1 MTLSTQILPI
11 EDIKADVIVA
21 LNQYQT
27 LLLTAPPGAGKSTC
41 LPLWLLDLPCL
52 SAKKIYLLQPRRLAA
67 KNIACYLSK
76 QLGENVGETVGYRL
90 RNESK
95 SSKNTR
101 LEVITE
107 GILTQIIQHDAELS
121 DCGLVVFDEF
131 HERSLNADLAFA
143 LTRDIQQGLRE
154 DLKILLMSAT
164 LATEAI
170 NQQLPDAIALESKG
184 RSYPVDISYQAPSNT
199 RFWRQHALSVVKSL
213 INSHQGSILV
223 FLPGTGDIRYL
234 VEQLQPFMPA
244 STALCPLYGELS
256 LQQQQQAIAPAPGG
270 KYKLVLATNIA
281 ETSLTIEGVDLVIDS
296 GLENVALYDVQTLN
310 NKLTQRSIAKSSAIQ
325 RAGRAGRLQAGHCI
339 RLYSKDDFERRNEQS
354 SSEIQQADLLPML
367 MEVARWGANA
377 CAQLPMIEMP
387 NANKEQLA
395 WQELTDLGLVTQQ
408 HQLTVQGKLA
418 AVFPC
423 HPRFAKMLLAATQLE
438 QSHQVEHLLTLAC
451 LYATLLEERDIFS
464 VEQRANNCDITQRII
479 PLFQQAK
486 KPQHQRIIQQAQRLY
501 RVANQQRSH
510 INQSSPTDKVNSSY
524 HAHNDKAVKAFCHD
538 ATQLP
543 LQCSGLLLLLA
554 YPERLAKQRDEQGNY
569 LTAYGKGLVM
579 NNSDALAD
587 KKYLVAAQFFQ
598 RQQSLAIALAAEVN
612 LSQALT
618 WQVVTA
624 KSKTQLHFDHKQNRI
639 RCANQEVIGS
649 LVISEENTT
658 QQLTSELLIACWC
671 QQIRKRGLNWL
682 KFDEHTQQ
690 LLLRWR
696 WLNQSQVHLAFDDV
710 SDVHLLKNLEQW
722 LGPYLTDITSKVQLD
737 KLNLAELLL
746 AQLSYQQQQVLKR
759 LAPSYFVGPTGRKC
773 KIRYSLTQAPIVS
786 LPMQELYGVSITPSV
801 GDSQHNSQVALII
814 ELLSPAQRPIQITQD
829 LVAFWQGSY
838 REVQKEMKAKYPKHF
853 WPDDPANAQATR
865 KTKQAIKR

>member
-1 MTLSTQILPI
+1 MTLTAKKLPI
-11 EDIKADVIVA
+11 DDIKDDVIAA

-41 LPLWLLDLPCL
+41 LPLWLLDLACL
-52 SAKKIYLLQPRRLAA
+52 SDQKIYLLQPRRLAA
-67 KNIACYLSK
+67 KNIACYLAQ
-76 QLGENVGETVGYRL
+76 QLGESVGQTVGYRL

-95 SSKNTR
+95 TSKNTR

-199 RFWRQHALSVVKSL
+199 RFWRQHALSVLKSVV
-213 INSHQGSILV
+213 NTHQGSILM

-234 VEQLQPFMPA
+234 AEQLQPFMPENM
-244 STALCPLYGELS
+244 ALCPLYGELS
-256 LQQQQQAIAPAPGG
+256 LQQQQQAIAPAPRGHH
-270 KYKLVLATNIA
+270 KLVLATNIA
-281 ETSLTIEGVDLVIDS
+281 ETSLTIEGVDLVIDA
-296 GLENVALYDVQTLN
+296 GLENVAIYDAQTLN
-310 NKLTQRSIAKSSAIQ
+310 NKLSQRSIAKSSAIQ

-339 RLYSKDDFERRNEQS
+339 RLYSKEDFERRNEQS
-354 SSEIQQADLLPML
+354 GSEIQQADLLPML

-387 NANKEQLA
+387 HAKNEQLA
-395 WQELTDLGLVTQQ
+395 WQELANLGLVSAQ
-408 HQLTVQGKLA
+408 HQLTADGKLA

-423 HPRFAKMLLAATQLE
+423 HPRFAKMLLAAALLE
-438 QSHQVEHLLTLAC
+438 QSQKVEHLLALAC
-451 LYATLLEERDIFS
+451 LYAALLEERDIFS
-464 VEQRANNCDITQRII
+464 AEQRVDNCDITQRII
-479 PLFQQAK
+479 QLLQQAK
-486 KPQHQRIIQQAQRLY
+486 RPQHQRIIQQAQRLY

-510 INQSSPTDKVNSSY
+510 INNNKTADSANATKR
-524 HAHNDKAVKAFCHD
+524 FCNN

-543 LQCSGLLLLLA
+543 LECSGLLLMLA
-554 YPERLAKQRDEQGNY
+554 YPERLAKQRDHQGHY

-579 NNSDALAD
+579 SNNDALAD
-587 KKYLVAAQFFQ
+587 KKYLVAVQFFQ
-598 RQQSLAIALAAEVN
+598 RQQTLSIALAAEIS
-612 LSQALT
+612 LSQALN
-618 WQVVTA
+618 WQVVA
-624 KSKTQLHFDHKQNRI
+624 VASKTQLHFDNKQNRI
-639 RCANQEVIGS
+639 RCANQQVIGS

-658 QQLTSELLIACWC
+658 QQLSAELLVECWC
-671 QQIRKRGLNWL
+671 QQIRKRGLSWL
-682 KFDEHTQQ
+682 KIDEQTQQ

-696 WLNQSQVHLAFDDV
+696 WLNQTQSHLAFADV
-710 SDVHLLKNLEQW
+710 SEAYLLTSLEQW
-722 LGPYLTDITSKVQLD
+722 LGPYLADITSKTQLD
-737 KLNLAELLL
+737 KLNLAEVLLS
-746 AQLSYQQQQVLKR
+746 QLSYQQQQVFNQ
-759 LAPSYFVGPTGRKC
+759 LAPSYFTGPTGRKC
-773 KIRYSLTQAPIVS
+773 RIRYSLEQAPIVS

-801 GDSQHNSQVALII
+801 GDSNHNSQVALII

-838 REVQKEMKAKYPKHF
+838 REVQKDMKSKYPKHF
-853 WPDDPANAQATR
+853 WPDDPANAEATR
-865 KTKQAIKR
+865 KTKRHIKG

>member
-1 MTLSTQILPI
+1 MTLSAKNLPI
-11 EDIKADVIVA
+11 DDIKNDVIVA
-21 LNQYQT
+21 LNQHQT

-41 LPLWLLDLPCL
+41 LPLWLLDLACL
-52 SAKKIYLLQPRRLAA
+52 SGKKIYLLQPRRLAA
-67 KNIACYLSK
+67 KNIACYLSQ
-76 QLGENVGETVGYRL
+76 QLGESVGETVGYRL

-121 DCGLVVFDEF
+121 ECGLVVFDEF

-170 NQQLPDAIALESKG
+170 NQQLPDAKALESKG

-199 RFWRQHALSVVKSL
+199 RFWRQHALSVLKSQV
-213 INSHQGSILV
+213 NSHQGSILV

-234 VEQLQPFMPA
+234 AEQLQPYMP
-244 STALCPLYGELS
+244 TNMALCPLYGELS
-256 LQQQQQAIAPAPGG
+256 LQQQQQAIAPAPFGQH
-270 KYKLVLATNIA
+270 KLVLATNIA

-296 GLENVALYDVQTLN
+296 GLENVAIYDLQTLN
-310 NKLTQRSIAKSSAIQ
+310 NKLSQRSIAKSSAIQ

-354 SSEIQQADLLPML
+354 GSEIQQADILPML
-367 MEVARWGANA
+367 MEVARWGANS

-387 NANKEQLA
+387 NAKKEQLA
-395 WQELTDLGLVTQQ
+395 WQELTDLGLVSSQ
-408 HQLTVQGKLA
+408 HQLTAEGKLA

-423 HPRFAKMLLAATQLE
+423 HPRFAKMLLAAGQLE
-438 QSHQVEHLLTLAC
+438 HSQKVEHLLTLAC
-451 LYATLLEERDIFS
+451 LYTALLEERDIFS
-464 VEQRANNCDITQRII
+464 AEQRADNCDITQRISQ
-479 PLFQQAK
+479 LFQQAK
-486 KPQHQRIIQQAQRLY
+486 RPQHQRIIQQAQRLY
-501 RVANQQRSH
+501 RVASQQGNYLENSH
-510 INQSSPTDKVNSSY
+510 HTNNAKR
-524 HAHNDKAVKAFCHD
+524 FCLN

-543 LQCSGLLLLLA
+543 LSCSGLLLLLA
-554 YPERLAKQRDEQGNY
+554 YPERLAKQRDHQGNY

-579 NNSDALAD
+579 SSSDALAD
-587 KKYLVAAQFFQ
+587 KEYLVAVQFFQ
-598 RQQSLAIALAAEVN
+598 RQQSLAIALAAEVS
-612 LSQALT
+612 LSQALA
-618 WQVVTA
+618 WQVVTVA
-624 KSKTQLHFDHKQNRI
+624 SKTQLNFDHKQNRI
-639 RCANQEVIGS
+639 RCADQQVIGS

-658 QQLTSELLIACWC
+658 QKLATEQLISCWC
-671 QQIRKRGLNWL
+671 QQIRKRGLSWL
-682 KFDEHTQQ
+682 KFDEQAQQ

-696 WLNQSQVHLAFDDV
+696 WLNQSQSHLAFNDV
-710 SDVHLLKNLEQW
+710 SEGYLLDSLEQW
-722 LGPYLTDITSKVQLD
+722 LGPYLADITSKAQLD
-737 KLNLAELLL
+737 KLNFAELLFT
-746 AQLSYQQQQVLKR
+746 QLSYQQQQVFNQV
-759 LAPSYFVGPTGRKC
+759 APTHFTGPTGRKC
-773 KIRYSLTQAPIVS
+773 KIRYSLAQAPIVS
-786 LPMQELYGVSITPSV
+786 LPMQELYGVSTTPSV

-838 REVQKEMKAKYPKHF
+838 REVQKDMRSKYPKHF

-865 KTKQAIKR
+865 KTKRNIKG